1 MGATSGE
8 QEEEK
13 EEREDEGEEEE
24 EEEDEERSGSID
36 SGYCLTAYL
45 HLIYPLGDSRAARTK
60 TAKHTRESL
69 ISPPH
74 VLNLSPDNSVAAFT
88 RALPRGLRFSI

>member
-13 EEREDEGEEEE
+13 EERQEVEDDDDEEKEE
-24 EEEDEERSGSID
+24 EERSGSID

-45 HLIYPLGDSRAARTK
+45 HLICPLGDSQPGPLERKLQNTLA
-60 TAKHTRESL
+60 
-69 ISPPH
+69 
-74 VLNLSPDNSVAAFT
+74 NL
-88 RALPRGLRFSI
+88 

>member
-13 EEREDEGEEEE
+13 EERVDEDEEEKEVE
-24 EEEDEERSGSID
+24 EERSGSID

-45 HLIYPLGDSRAARTK
+45 HLICPLGDSHPGPLERKLRNIPA
-60 TAKHTRESL
+60 
-69 ISPPH
+69 
-74 VLNLSPDNSVAAFT
+74 NL
-88 RALPRGLRFSI
+88 

>member
-13 EEREDEGEEEE
+13 EEREDEDEEEE
-24 EEEDEERSGSID
+24 EEEEEQEERSGSID

-45 HLIYPLGDSRAARTK
+45 HLICPLEDSHPGPLERKLRN
-60 TAKHTRESL
+60 
-69 ISPPH
+69 ISA
-74 VLNLSPDNSVAAFT
+74 NL
-88 RALPRGLRFSI
+88 

>member
-13 EEREDEGEEEE
+13 GVGEDEEEE
-24 EEEDEERSGSID
+24 EEAVEEEEERSGSID

-45 HLIYPLGDSRAARTK
+45 HLICPLEDSHPGPLERKLRN
-60 TAKHTRESL
+60 
-69 ISPPH
+69 ISA
-74 VLNLSPDNSVAAFT
+74 NL
-88 RALPRGLRFSI
+88 

>member
-13 EEREDEGEEEE
+13 EEREEEEE
-24 EEEDEERSGSID
+24 EEEKVEEEEEERSGSID

-45 HLIYPLGDSRAARTK
+45 RLICPLEDS
-60 TAKHTRESL
+60 HTGPL
-69 ISPPH
+69 
-74 VLNLSPDNSVAAFT
+74 VCFA
-88 RALPRGLRFSI
+88 

>member
-13 EEREDEGEEEE
+13 EERVDEDEEEKEE
-24 EEEDEERSGSID
+24 EERSGSID

-45 HLIYPLGDSRAARTK
+45 HLICPLGDSHPGPLERKLRNIPA
-60 TAKHTRESL
+60 
-69 ISPPH
+69 
-74 VLNLSPDNSVAAFT
+74 NL
-88 RALPRGLRFSI
+88 

>member
-13 EEREDEGEEEE
+13 EQREEKEDEDEEEE
-24 EEEDEERSGSID
+24 EERSGSID

-45 HLIYPLGDSRAARTK
+45 HLICPLGDSHPGPLERKLRNTPA
-60 TAKHTRESL
+60 
-69 ISPPH
+69 
-74 VLNLSPDNSVAAFT
+74 NL
-88 RALPRGLRFSI
+88 

>member
-13 EEREDEGEEEE
+13 EEGEDEDEDEEEE
-24 EEEDEERSGSID
+24 EEEEEQEERSGSID

-45 HLIYPLGDSRAARTK
+45 HLICPLEDSHPGPLERKLRN
-60 TAKHTRESL
+60 
-69 ISPPH
+69 ISA
-74 VLNLSPDNSVAAFT
+74 NL
-88 RALPRGLRFSI
+88 